1 MKNVYLKQK
10 PCLRFCNNLC
20 VMKRIVLLFT
30 FLILIGCKSNSDIS
44 VHFFDENIEL
54 YSVEKSKGTLIL
66 FPCFPCD
73 AENTK
78 QEFSIIEKATKKGVN
93 VLMFN
98 YNQKLY
104 LKDIE
109 LLELKNILNSTFNK
123 FELASKNLYI
133 GGFSSGGNVSLLLSN
148 YLIKSKNSIIPR
160 GVFIVDSPIDLLGLY
175 RVSEKNIK
183 NNYST
188 VSVEESNFIIEKF
201 NNEIGNPND
210 SISSYEKLSPYTFE
224 TNTISNLNSL
234 ENVKIRFYIEPD
246 FKWWKENRNQNPEG
260 INVFYIEELYKKLK
274 ENKSVDIELIKTVNK
289 GYRNDG
295 TRHPHSWSIVDQ
307 EDLLEW
313 ILETK

>member
-1 MKNVYLKQK
+1 M
-10 PCLRFCNNLC
+10 
-20 VMKRIVLLFT
+20 
-30 FLILIGCKSNSDIS
+30 LIGCKYNSYKS
-44 VHFFDENIEL
+44 EHFLDEKIEL
-54 YSVEKSKGTLIL
+54 YSVKKAKGTLVL

-78 QEFSIIEKATKKGVN
+78 QEFSIIEKATKQGIN

-98 YNQKLY
+98 YNKKLY
-104 LKDIE
+104 LKDNE
-109 LLELKNILNSTFNK
+109 LLELKNKLNSTFDK
-123 FELASKNLYI
+123 FELASKNVYI
-133 GGFSSGGNVSLLLSN
+133 GGFSSGGNVSLLLTN
-148 YLIKSKNSIIPR
+148 YLIKSKNKIIPK

-183 NNYST
+183 NNFST
-188 VSVEESNFIIEKF
+188 VSVEESNFIIDKF

-210 SISSYEKLSPYTFE
+210 SISSYEKLSPFTFE

-246 FKWWKENRNQNPEG
+246 LKWWKENRNQNPED
-260 INVFYIEELYKKLK
+260 INAVFIEELYKKLK
-274 ENKSVDIELIKTVNK
+274 ENKSLDIELIKTVNK
-289 GYRNDG
+289 GYRNEG

-313 ILETK
+313 IQQTK